1 MAWPIYAA
9 TALQAAGTARSLLS
23 KPKSI
28 SVPDISGELARIRAY
43 YDQAAATARANLK
56 QEAGEQ
62 RGLAASNLAARGIYS
77 SPVSENVF
85 GRMREALGRD
95 IATSEA
101 NIGVQSANAQ
111 AQALGALLGANQQA
125 QQFNAQQQAQRQAA
139 IYGGLGSLGSS
150 LLGFGLSGMGGKPGA
165 SPMNPMAGGPVQFGY
180 GSSYPA
186 GPWGGQQAYNLV
198 QPYGPRL

>member
-1 MAWPIYAA
+1 MAFPFLAA
-9 TALQAAGTARSLLS
+9 GAALGAAGTIGSLLS
-23 KPKSI
+23 KPQRM
-28 SVPDISGELARIRAY
+28 SVPDISAELARIRAY
-43 YDQAAATARANLK
+43 YDQASATARANLK

-85 GRMREALGRD
+85 GRMRDALGRD

-111 AQALGALLGANQQA
+111 ANALGALMGAQQQA
-125 QQFNAQQQAQRQAA
+125 SQFNAQQQAQRQAA

-150 LLGFGLSGMGGKPGA
+150 LLSFGLSRGGAPGA
-165 SPMNPMAGGPVQFGY
+165 SPMNPPTGQPVGYGY
-180 GSSYPA
+180 GSAYPM
-186 GPWGGQQAYNLV
+186 GPWSGPQAYNLI
-198 QPYGPRL
+198 PSFGPRK